1 LLSSC
6 TNTNKLNGSKSTNVS
21 PKDISANRT
30 QQTRHFVESET
41 DDLII
46 NNKPLFKSDQS
57 TLTQPLSPVMDSCKS
72 QVETDAVD
80 VSTGQCEHECNEE
93 LEDEELEVDDEESDV
108 GTSKHLYDSQ
118 LQYFDT
124 RVNDDSS
131 GTRASA
137 SPSIAR
143 DTEDVS
149 PPIIPKPLHHPGL
162 ALGPA
167 GTAGPACWSF
177 PSQFAWMPVYRS
189 VSPSSE

>member
-1 LLSSC
+1 
-6 TNTNKLNGSKSTNVS
+6 V
-21 PKDISANRT
+21 D
-30 QQTRHFVESET
+30 
-41 DDLII
+41 
-46 NNKPLFKSDQS
+46 
-57 TLTQPLSPVMDSCKS
+57 
-72 QVETDAVD
+72 TDAVD
-80 VSTGQCEHECNEE
+80 VSTGQCEHESNEE

-108 GTSKHLYDSQ
+108 ERRKNLCDTQ
-118 LQYFDT
+118 LQYFDI
-124 RVNDDSS
+124 RVNDDSC

-143 DTEDVS
+143 DTEDMS

-167 GTAGPACWSF
+167 GTGGPPCWGF